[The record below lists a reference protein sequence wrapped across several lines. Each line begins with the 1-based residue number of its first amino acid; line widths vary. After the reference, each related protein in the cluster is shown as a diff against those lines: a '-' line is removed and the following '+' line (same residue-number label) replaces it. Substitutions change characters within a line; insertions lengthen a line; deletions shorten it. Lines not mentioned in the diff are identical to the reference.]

1 MTKSSILRPALVVGV
16 AYLAL
21 LAVFSTVHGYQAL
34 DFAHLGTVWGEHD
47 PDGTWG
53 YDGQFYYQMAKD
65 PFGAV
70 EFMDNAPLRYQRIV
84 YPLLARLLSLGRPAF
99 IPYALLFINWASI
112 VLGVE
117 LLSRLLR
124 AQRLNR
130 WFSLAYGLYFGQVA
144 GFAFDTTEPFAFALV
159 CSGIWL
165 WHKKRAN
172 RAALLFGLAALSKE
186 TAALFAIGYL
196 AFFLLQ
202 REWKEAIRVAALGI
216 LPLVCWLVTL
226 WFIFGETGVAFTPP
240 FERVPF
246 YGIFFYSQAPRK
258 FWLLLV
264 LMFVPTVGAW
274 ILAGMELMRRRSH
287 PLLFA
292 WLANIALITFL
303 SRFSYIELNSCGRNS
318 IGLVLAYVAYGATTR
333 NKPIVFASQFYA
345 FTFLV
350 YLAGVLLGIR
360 SLLL

>member
-1 MTKSSILRPALVVGV
+1 MTKSSILRPSLVVGV
-16 AYLAL
+16 MYLVL

-34 DFAHLGTVWGEHD
+34 DFVHLGTVWAEHD

-53 YDGQFYYQMAKD
+53 YDGQFYYQIAKD
-65 PFGAV
+65 PFGAAG
-70 EFMDNAPLRYQRIV
+70 FMDNAPIRYQRIV
-84 YPLLARLLSLGRPAF
+84 YPLLARLLSLGQPAF

-124 AQRLNR
+124 AYRLNR
-130 WFSLAYGLYFGQVA
+130 WLSLAYGLYFGQAA
-144 GFAFDTTEPFAFALV
+144 GFAFDTTEPFAFTLV
-159 CSGIWL
+159 CSAIWL
-165 WHKKRAN
+165 WHRKRAN
-172 RAALLFGLAALSKE
+172 RAALLFGLAALAKE
-186 TAALFAIGYL
+186 TAVLFAIGYL
-196 AFFLLQ
+196 VFFLLQ
-202 REWKEAIRVAALGI
+202 REWREAVRVVAWGI
-216 LPLVCWLVTL
+216 LPLACWLVTL
-226 WFIFGETGVAFTPP
+226 WLIFGETGVAFTPP

-258 FWLLLV
+258 FCLLLL
-264 LMFVPTVGAW
+264 LMFVPTMGAW
-274 ILAGMELMRRRSH
+274 ILAGMELLRRQSH

-318 IGLVLAYVAYGATTR
+318 IGLVLAGVAYGAAAR
-333 NKPIVFASQFYA
+333 NKPILLASQFYI

-350 YLAGVLLGIR
+350 YLGGVFLGIR